1 MHGRTPPKP
10 RQNPSRFKNKA
21 GGPGQ
26 PHKKTMV
33 RRVQTQ
39 ARDGS
44 TPTKVATFNK
54 KDPPNAI
61 SQASPDKAGSTAPK
75 VLRVHKNEPVYEVD
89 DARASRVAA
98 EADGHALY
106 AKRLAEDLCPAQ
118 QRCRYS
124 FSSEKVVTFCTSCQD
139 GAAQIRCLAIR
150 GKIGVAASKDFSKW
164 RQCSMCSK
172 PYEGIVRIALARACW
187 ATYADRETHD
197 PCRVNALA
205 LAANEIFAA
214 GEPAEAEPLHEALLD
229 VVSSGPFPDSTLATA
244 MGALAGCYDATGR
257 SAEARLLREALAARQ
272 GAATG

>member
-1 MHGRTPPKP
+1 MARPLPKP
-10 RQNPSRFKNKA
+10 RQNPSPFKSCGA
-21 GGPGQ
+21 APT
-26 PHKKTMV
+26 KTMV

-44 TPTKVATFNK
+44 TPTKVTTFDK
-54 KDPPNAI
+54 RDPPNAI

-257 SAEARLLREALAARQ
+257 TAEARLLREALAARQ

>member
-1 MHGRTPPKP
+1 
-10 RQNPSRFKNKA
+10 
-21 GGPGQ
+21 
-26 PHKKTMV
+26 MV

-106 AKRLAEDLCPAQ
+106 AKRLAEDLCPAN

-187 ATYADRETHD
+187 ATYADR
-197 PCRVNALA
+197 
-205 LAANEIFAA
+205 
-214 GEPAEAEPLHEALLD
+214 
-229 VVSSGPFPDSTLATA
+229 
-244 MGALAGCYDATGR
+244 
-257 SAEARLLREALAARQ
+257 
-272 GAATG
+272 